1 MLNVSV
7 NVRLTTALKFAQ
19 LLIKKHIKIAYLTAM
34 DNLKVFFQVFESR
47 QRLQQQHS
55 VTMTEMNHSSKPNI
69 TQKYNSKI
77 QQFIR

>member
-1 MLNVSV
+1 MSE
-7 NVRLTTALKFAQ
+7 TTALKFAQ

-55 VTMTEMNHSSKPNI
+55 VTVTEINHSSEPTVQCVFTNI
-69 TQKYNSKI
+69 AQKYNSLSDR
-77 QQFIR
+77 IR